1 MRRAA
6 TWVPAL
12 LVALGA
18 IAATAHGLYE
28 VAVAAR
34 VPSGIAWLYPVITDG
49 LALVAYAATSR
60 LTGAASR
67 YAWVVVVL
75 AAGLSGLAQAMYL
88 ARPGDALLASPELRF
103 GVGAWPAVAAAVV
116 AHLLYLLATEQRP
129 PAGTVADL
137 VASRDLPVPDPVD
150 VPAPLP
156 AAPPAA
162 LPASPVPV
170 PLPAPVG
177 PPAPDRRE
185 TADTADRDPAGTATG
200 MTGTAVDQ
208 REQAPTPDRDDDRE
222 AVDWA
227 RSQDP
232 IPGWRLIQREHPG
245 MTETQARK
253 VASRAKAPAQ
263 LRSVK

>member
-137 VASRDLPVPDPVD
+137 VESRDLPL
-150 VPAPLP
+150 PAPADPP
-156 AAPPAA
+156 APPPEVSPAA
-162 LPASPVPV
+162 LPEVA
-170 PLPAPVG
+170 APVL
-177 PPAPDRRE
+177 PPAPASPPALAYRE

-200 MTGTAVDQ
+200 TTGTTGDQ
-208 REQAPTPDRDDDRE
+208 REHAPVPGRDDDRD

-232 IPGWRLIQREHPG
+232 VPGWRLIQREHPG